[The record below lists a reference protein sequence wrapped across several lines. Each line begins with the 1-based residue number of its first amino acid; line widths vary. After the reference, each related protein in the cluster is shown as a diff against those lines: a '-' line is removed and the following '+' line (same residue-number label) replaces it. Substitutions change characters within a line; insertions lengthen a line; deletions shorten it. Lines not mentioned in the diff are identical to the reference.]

1 MCGISGIFNYSSLD
15 VDISLLEKM
24 NNAQSHRGPDDE
36 GYFYDNGIG
45 LAHRRLSI
53 IDISSG
59 HQPITTG
66 DGTVTIVFNGEIYN
80 HKELAIKLKIKGHQF
95 KTHSDTE
102 VILHSWVEWGEECV
116 HQLRGM
122 FSFAIWDDKKKT
134 LFIARDRL
142 GIKPLYY
149 FEDKGTVYFGSELK
163 VLLQSGKVN
172 KEFNHQAVED
182 YFSLGYIPEPKTIY
196 SKVSKL
202 KPGHFLLLK
211 QGKKTKIIQHEYW
224 DLQLNESS
232 EQKIE
237 LQEFDKRLSEAVG
250 IRMESEVPIGAFLS
264 GGIDSS
270 AIVAHMASLQT
281 TPVNTCS
288 IGFDNKQFDELEYAK
303 QVAEQYKT
311 SHHTRTINEDD
322 FELIEQIIDWYDEPF
337 ADPSS
342 LPTFRVCELAK
353 EKVTVVLSG
362 DGGDELFAG
371 YRNHLMHNNEQ
382 KIRDRFPRS
391 VRKIVFGTLAK
402 IYPKLDWAPRFL
414 RAKTTFQSLAM
425 DDIEAF
431 HNTMSIQ
438 RKDQLNILYSD
449 VLKKNLN
456 GYSSLELFQYYGN
469 KFKGNDSLKRA
480 QYIDFKT
487 YLPGDILTKVDRA
500 SMQHSVEVRVPLLDH
515 KFVEWAFNI
524 DSSKNIVGS
533 ETKAEF
539 KKQLEKRLPNDI
551 LYRKKM
557 GFCVPLCDWFRGPLS
572 NMIQTRLT
580 SEVMKESKLFNM
592 VYIEKIIK
600 EHISG
605 LKNNDTALWSLLVF
619 SSFLEKNS
627 GQNHE

>member
-1 MCGISGIFNYSSLD
+1 MCGISGIFDFSL
-15 VDISLLEKM
+15 VAVNKSLLKKM
-24 NNAQSHRGPDDE
+24 NNAQWHRGPDDE
-36 GYFYDNGIG
+36 GYYYNSGIG

-53 IDISSG
+53 IDISAG
-59 HQPITTG
+59 HQPILNN
-66 DGTVTIVFNGEIYN
+66 DESVAIVFNGEIYN
-80 HKELAIKLKIKGHQF
+80 HKELAIALKAKGYQF

-102 VILHSWVEWGEECV
+102 VILHSWSEWGTECV

-122 FSFAIWDDKKKT
+122 FSFAIWDDKQKS

-149 FEDKGTVYFGSELK
+149 FEDDGTVYFGSELK
-163 VLLQSGKVN
+163 VLMHSGKVN
-172 KEFNHQAVED
+172 KTFDYQAVED

-202 KPGHFLLLK
+202 MPGHFLLLK
-211 QGKKTKIIQHEYW
+211 QGEKSNIVQQEYW
-224 DLQLNESS
+224 DLQLYQNLNKE
-232 EQKIE
+232 IE
-237 LQEFDKRLSEAVG
+237 LQEFDSRLSEAVG

-270 AIVAHMASLQT
+270 AIVAHMASLQNQ
-281 TPVNTCS
+281 PVTTCS
-288 IGFDNKQFDELEYAK
+288 IGFDDKNFDELEYAK
-303 QVAEQYKT
+303 QVAEQYNT
-311 SHHTRTINEDD
+311 NHHTRIINEDD
-322 FELIEQIIDWYDEPF
+322 FDLIDQIIDWYDEPF

-371 YRNHLMHNNEQ
+371 YRNHYMHNNEQ
-382 KIRDRFPRS
+382 KIRDKFPAWFRA
-391 VRKIVFGTLAK
+391 IVFGSLAK

-425 DDIEAF
+425 NDIEAF

-438 RKDQLNILYSD
+438 RKDQLTHLYSNE
-449 VLKKNLN
+449 LKKNLD
-456 GYSSLELFQYYGN
+456 GYSSLELFNYYGN
-469 KFKGNDSLKRA
+469 KFKGDDALKRA

-500 SMQHSVEVRVPLLDH
+500 SMAHSIEVRVPLLDH

-524 DSSKNIVGS
+524 KSSKNIVGS
-533 ETKAEF
+533 VTKAEF
-539 KKQLEKRLPNDI
+539 KRQLEQRLDENI

-557 GFCVPLCDWFRGPLS
+557 GFCVPLGDWFKGPLS
-572 NMIQTRLT
+572 SMI
-580 SEVMKESKLFNM
+580 KEKLVSKAMVNTNLFNM
-592 VYIEKIIK
+592 SYIEEIIN
-600 EHISG
+600 EHTSG
-605 LKNNDTALWSLLVF
+605 RKNHETAIWSLLIF
-619 SSFLEKNS
+619 NSFLDKTKAL
-627 GQNHE
+627 

>member
-1 MCGISGIFNYSSLD
+1 MCGISGIFSFTPMEVNK
-15 VDISLLEKM
+15 SLLIEM
-24 NNAQSHRGPDDE
+24 NTAQSHRGPDDE
-36 GYFYDNGIG
+36 GYYYNAGIG

-53 IDISSG
+53 IDISAG
-59 HQPITTG
+59 HQPILTE
-66 DGTVTIVFNGEIYN
+66 DKSASIVFNGEIYN
-80 HKELAIKLKIKGHQF
+80 HKELTSILKEKGHKF

-102 VILHSWVEWGEECV
+102 AILHAWVEWGEDCV
-116 HQLRGM
+116 HKLRGM
-122 FSFAIWDDKKKT
+122 FSFAIWDENQKS

-149 FEDKGTVYFGSELK
+149 FENEGTVYFGSELK
-163 VLLQSGKVN
+163 VLLRSGKVN
-172 KEFNHQAVED
+172 KAFDHKAVED

-196 SKVSKL
+196 RDVKKL
-202 KPGHFLLLK
+202 KAGHFILLK
-211 QGKKTKIIQHEYW
+211 QGQKSNVTQYEYW
-224 DLQLNESS
+224 DLELNDTINKDMKLE
-232 EQKIE
+232 
-237 LQEFDKRLSEAVG
+237 EFDSRLSEAVD

-270 AIVAHMASLQT
+270 AIVAHMAALQT
-281 TPVNTCS
+281 KPVNTCS
-288 IGFDNKQFDELEYAK
+288 IGFDNKKFDELDYAN
-303 QVAEQYKT
+303 QVAEQYRT
-311 SHHTRTINEDD
+311 NHHSRIITEDD
-322 FELIEQIIDWYDEPF
+322 FELIEQIIGWYDEPF

-371 YRNHLMHNNEQ
+371 YRNHFMHNNEQ
-382 KIRDRFPRS
+382 KIRDRFPAWFRTL
-391 VRKIVFGTLAK
+391 VFGSLGR

-425 DDIEAF
+425 NDVEAF

-438 RKDQLNILYSD
+438 RKDQLKSLYSNE
-449 VLKKNLN
+449 LKKNLA
-456 GYSSLELFQYYGN
+456 GYSSLELFNYYGN
-469 KFKGNDSLKRA
+469 KFKGKDSLKRA

-500 SMQHSVEVRVPLLDH
+500 SMANSIEVRVPLLDH

-524 DSSKNIVGS
+524 DSTKNIVGT

-539 KKQLEKRLPNDI
+539 KKQLEKRLPENI

-557 GFCVPLCDWFRGPLS
+557 GFCVPLSDWFKGPLS
-572 NMIQTRLT
+572 KMITD
-580 SEVMKESKLFNM
+580 KLLSSDMANSNLFDM
-592 VYIEKIIK
+592 GYIEKIIS

-605 LKNNDTALWSLLVF
+605 RKNHETAIWSLLIF
-619 SSFLEKNS
+619 NSFLVNNKAK
-627 GQNHE
+627 

>member
-1 MCGISGIFNYSSLD
+1 MCGISGIFDFSS
-15 VDISLLEKM
+15 VVIEKSLLKKM
-24 NNAQSHRGPDDE
+24 NTAQAHRGPDDE
-36 GYFYDNGIG
+36 GYYYTSGVG

-53 IDISSG
+53 IDISAG
-59 HQPITTG
+59 HQPILNN
-66 DGTVTIVFNGEIYN
+66 DESVVIVFNGEIYN
-80 HKELAIKLKIKGHQF
+80 HKALAIELAAKGHQF

-102 VILHSWVEWGEECV
+102 VILHAWVEWGIDCV
-116 HQLRGM
+116 HHLRGM
-122 FSFAIWDDKKKT
+122 FSFAIWDDNKKT
-134 LFIARDRL
+134 LFLARDRL

-149 FEDKGTVYFGSELK
+149 FENEGTVYFGSELK
-163 VLLQSGKVN
+163 VLLQSGKICN
-172 KEFNHQAVED
+172 EFDHQAIED

-202 KPGHFLLLK
+202 KSGHYLLLK
-211 QGKKTKIIQHEYW
+211 QGDNPEIIQQEYW
-224 DLQLNESS
+224 DLQLNKDT
-232 EQKIE
+232 QNTID
-237 LQEFDKRLSEAVG
+237 LQEFDKRLSEAVE

-270 AIVAHMASLQT
+270 AIVAHMATLQSE
-281 TPVNTCS
+281 PVNTCS
-288 IGFDNKQFDELEYAK
+288 IGFENKKFDELDYAN

-311 SHHTRTINEDD
+311 THHTRIINEDD
-322 FELIEQIIDWYDEPF
+322 FELIEQIIDWHDEPF

-382 KIRDRFPRS
+382 KIRDKFPS
-391 VRKIVFGTLAK
+391 WFRKIVFGTLAK
-402 IYPKLDWAPRFL
+402 VYPKLDWAPRFL

-425 DDIEAF
+425 NDVEAF

-438 RKDQLNILYSD
+438 RTDQLQQLYSKE
-449 VLKKNLN
+449 LKSSLK
-456 GYSSLELFQYYGN
+456 GYSSLEIFKYYGN
-469 KFKGNDSLKRA
+469 KFKGDDSLKRA

-500 SMQHSVEVRVPLLDH
+500 SMAHSIEVRVPLLDH

-524 DSSKNIVGS
+524 DSSKNIIGS

-539 KKQLEKRLPNDI
+539 KKQLENKLPSNI

-557 GFCVPLCDWFRGPLS
+557 GFCVPLADWFKGPLS
-572 NMIQTRLT
+572 SMIKDKLL
-580 SEVMKESKLFNM
+580 SEAMSSSNLFNM
-592 VYIEKIIK
+592 KYVEKIIN

-605 LKNNDTALWSLLVF
+605 RRNHETALWSLLIF
-619 SSFLEKNS
+619 NSFLDKTKAL
-627 GQNHE
+627 